1 MRIDAIYDRRS
12 IRKYK
17 PEIPDR
23 EIIAKVLDAAR
34 VAPSAR
40 NRQPWKYLVYTGEAK
55 ERILSTMQF
64 ALMSR
69 GVVNSAD
76 AQMRQVIAGAVHTL
90 RIMKNAP
97 VVIFVVNPEGDNP
110 YKEISGRAR
119 VDEILDTVSVG
130 ASIQNLL
137 IAAQAEGLGTLWIG
151 YIFQTYEEL
160 RREIPGTGQLVSAI
174 ALGYADEEPEARPRK
189 ALEDIVE
196 FYD

>member
-97 VVIFVVNPEGDNP
+97 VVIFVVNPEGDIVYFTLP
-110 YKEISGRAR
+110 VAFWLRFFVLPGGTISVPLRDYMIIGLPLSG
-119 VDEILDTVSVG
+119 VYLFTF
-130 ASIQNLL
+130 ASFVC
-137 IAAQAEGLGTLWIG
+137 GSSPSSFT
-151 YIFQTYEEL
+151 
-160 RREIPGTGQLVSAI
+160 
-174 ALGYADEEPEARPRK
+174 
-189 ALEDIVE
+189 
-196 FYD
+196 